1 MAKGVSRLRST
12 AESLKKEP
20 DTPPSEGTGARMSA
34 DHMRSDTPGAKAIGP
49 ARLDGYRLAFNV
61 TNRSWGGGAANAVC
75 LALLV
80 STGVTTSIAFIDL
93 GPLNT
98 IVALVI
104 ATCKAL
110 LVVLIF
116 MHVKYA
122 SDKLVKVV
130 VISAVFFLML
140 LLGLSLADYSTRML

>member
-1 MAKGVSRLRST
+1 MSEHVVP
-12 AESLKKEP
+12 LK
-20 DTPPSEGTGARMSA
+20 T
-34 DHMRSDTPGAKAIGP
+34 
-49 ARLDGYRLAFNV
+49 NV
-61 TNRSWGGGAANAVC
+61 TVWLV
-75 LALLV
+75 LLLL
-80 STGVTTSIAFIDL
+80 TGVTTGVAFIDL

-130 VISAVFFLML
+130 VLSAIFFLIL
-140 LLGLSLADYSTRML
+140 LLGLSLADYSTRMLS

>member
-1 MAKGVSRLRST
+1 MSEHVVP
-12 AESLKKEP
+12 LK
-20 DTPPSEGTGARMSA
+20 T
-34 DHMRSDTPGAKAIGP
+34 
-49 ARLDGYRLAFNV
+49 NV
-61 TNRSWGGGAANAVC
+61 AVW

-80 STGVTTSIAFIDL
+80 LTGVTTGVAFIDL

-110 LVVLIF
+110 MVVLIF

-130 VISAVFFLML
+130 VISAIFFLML
-140 LLGLSLADYSTRML
+140 LLGLSLADYSTRLL

>member
-1 MAKGVSRLRST
+1 MSEHVVALRT
-12 AESLKKEP
+12 
-20 DTPPSEGTGARMSA
+20 
-34 DHMRSDTPGAKAIGP
+34 
-49 ARLDGYRLAFNV
+49 NV
-61 TNRSWGGGAANAVC
+61 AVWVV
-75 LALLV
+75 LLV
-80 STGVTTSIAFIDL
+80 LTGITTGIAFVDL

-130 VISAVFFLML
+130 VISAAFFLLL
-140 LLGLSLADYSTRML
+140 LLGLSLADYSTRLL

>member
-1 MAKGVSRLRST
+1 MSEHSEHVVP
-12 AESLKKEP
+12 LK
-20 DTPPSEGTGARMSA
+20 TN
-34 DHMRSDTPGAKAIGP
+34 
-49 ARLDGYRLAFNV
+49 LAV
-61 TNRSWGGGAANAVC
+61 W

-80 STGVTTSIAFIDL
+80 LTGVTTGIAFIDL

-130 VISAVFFLML
+130 VISAVFFLLL
-140 LLGLSLADYSTRML
+140 LLGLSLADYSTRLL

>member
-1 MAKGVSRLRST
+1 MSEHSEHVVP
-12 AESLKKEP
+12 LK
-20 DTPPSEGTGARMSA
+20 T
-34 DHMRSDTPGAKAIGP
+34 
-49 ARLDGYRLAFNV
+49 NV
-61 TNRSWGGGAANAVC
+61 AVW

-80 STGVTTSIAFIDL
+80 LTGVTTAIAFIDL

-130 VISAVFFLML
+130 VISAVFFLLL
-140 LLGLSLADYSTRML
+140 LLGLSLADYSTRLL

>member
-1 MAKGVSRLRST
+1 MSEHVV
-12 AESLKKEP
+12 SLK
-20 DTPPSEGTGARMSA
+20 T
-34 DHMRSDTPGAKAIGP
+34 
-49 ARLDGYRLAFNV
+49 NV
-61 TNRSWGGGAANAVC
+61 AVWV
-75 LALLV
+75 ALLV
-80 STGVTTSIAFIDL
+80 LTGVTTGIAFVDL

-122 SDKLVKVV
+122 SDKLLKVV
-130 VISAVFFLML
+130 VISAVFFLFL
-140 LLGLSLADYSTRML
+140 LLGLSLADYSTRMLH

>member
-1 MAKGVSRLRST
+1 MSEHSEHVVP
-12 AESLKKEP
+12 LK
-20 DTPPSEGTGARMSA
+20 T
-34 DHMRSDTPGAKAIGP
+34 
-49 ARLDGYRLAFNV
+49 NV
-61 TNRSWGGGAANAVC
+61 AVW

-80 STGVTTSIAFIDL
+80 LTGVTTGVAFVDL

-130 VISAVFFLML
+130 VISAVFFLLL
-140 LLGLSLADYSTRML
+140 LLGLSLADYSTRLL

>member
-1 MAKGVSRLRST
+1 MSENSEHVV
-12 AESLKKEP
+12 SLK
-20 DTPPSEGTGARMSA
+20 T
-34 DHMRSDTPGAKAIGP
+34 
-49 ARLDGYRLAFNV
+49 NV
-61 TNRSWGGGAANAVC
+61 AVW
-75 LALLV
+75 LTLLV
-80 STGVTTSIAFIDL
+80 LTGVTTGIAFVDL

-130 VISAVFFLML
+130 VISAVFFLLL

>member
-1 MAKGVSRLRST
+1 MSEHVVA
-12 AESLKKEP
+12 LK
-20 DTPPSEGTGARMSA
+20 T
-34 DHMRSDTPGAKAIGP
+34 
-49 ARLDGYRLAFNV
+49 NV
-61 TNRSWGGGAANAVC
+61 AVWVVL
-75 LALLV
+75 LAL
-80 STGVTTSIAFIDL
+80 TGITTGIAFVNL

-130 VISAVFFLML
+130 VISAVFFLLL
-140 LLGLSLADYSTRML
+140 LLGLSLADYSTRLL

>member
-1 MAKGVSRLRST
+1 MSEHVVA
-12 AESLKKEP
+12 LK
-20 DTPPSEGTGARMSA
+20 T
-34 DHMRSDTPGAKAIGP
+34 
-49 ARLDGYRLAFNV
+49 NV
-61 TNRSWGGGAANAVC
+61 TVWV
-75 LALLV
+75 ALLV
-80 STGVTTSIAFIDL
+80 LTGVTTGVAFIDL

-130 VISAVFFLML
+130 VISAIFFLML
-140 LLGLSLADYSTRML
+140 LLGLSLADYSTRLL

>member
-1 MAKGVSRLRST
+1 MSEHVVP
-12 AESLKKEP
+12 LK
-20 DTPPSEGTGARMSA
+20 T
-34 DHMRSDTPGAKAIGP
+34 
-49 ARLDGYRLAFNV
+49 NV
-61 TNRSWGGGAANAVC
+61 AVW

-80 STGVTTSIAFIDL
+80 LTGVTTGVAFINL

-110 LVVLIF
+110 MVVLIF

-130 VISAVFFLML
+130 VISAIFFLML
-140 LLGLSLADYSTRML
+140 LLGLSLADYSTRLL